1 MRRTVAVKLAGQ
13 TLNLRTEDDPDYVQA
28 IATHLQER
36 IEEIRRGAGD
46 SASTHQIA
54 LLAGLQVVDE
64 LFRLRRDLGQLQG
77 NMARRVRRVLSLLD
91 EHEQSEAR

>member
-13 TLNLRTEDDPDYVQA
+13 TLHLRTEDDPDYVQA
-28 IATHLQER
+28 LATHLHER
-36 IEEIRRGAGD
+36 IEEIRRGAD

-64 LFRLRRDLGQLQG
+64 LFRLRRDLGHLRG
-77 NMARRVRRVLSLLD
+77 NVVRRVRRVLSLLD
-91 EHEQSEAR
+91 EQEPSEAR